1 MMKFTVENMKCGG
14 CSSAVQTKL
23 EALDGVEHVKVEL
36 ATKTA
41 EVQGSVNPDLVIETL
56 TEAGYPTELVD

>member
-1 MMKFTVENMKCGG
+1 MQFIVENMKCGA

-23 EALDGVEHVKVEL
+23 AALEGVDSAVVDL

-41 EVQGSVNPDLVIETL
+41 EVQGSVDPDLVIETL
-56 TEAGYPTELVD
+56 TEAGYPAELAD

>member
-1 MMKFTVENMKCGG
+1 MQFLVENMKCGG
-14 CSSAVQTKL
+14 CTAAVQTKL
-23 EALDGVEHVKVEL
+23 EALDGVDSAVVDL

-41 EVQGSVNPDLVIETL
+41 TVQGSIDADIVIETL

>member
-1 MMKFTVENMKCGG
+1 MQFMVENMKCGA
-14 CSSAVQTKL
+14 CTSAVQAKL
-23 EALDGVEHVKVEL
+23 AALEGVDSAVVDL

-41 EVQGSVNPDLVIETL
+41 TVQGSVDADIVIETL

>member
-23 EALDGVEHVKVEL
+23 TALEGVDSAVVDL

-41 EVQGSVNPDLVIETL
+41 TVQGSVDPDLVIETL